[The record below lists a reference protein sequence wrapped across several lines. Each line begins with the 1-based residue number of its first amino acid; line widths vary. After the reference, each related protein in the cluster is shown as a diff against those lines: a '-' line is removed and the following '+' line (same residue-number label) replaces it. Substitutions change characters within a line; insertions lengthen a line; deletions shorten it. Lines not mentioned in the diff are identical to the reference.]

1 MFRLETKNFSD
12 KSVDVYSSYVKEYD
26 SEFTVSKF
34 FIYLFSPS
42 PRAGPPPRRVRALTC
57 SLRRSF
63 GGPRSAPTQWE
74 APQSSL
80 KSTVD
85 MVVFHT
91 S

>member
-1 MFRLETKNFSD
+1 MFILPML
-12 KSVDVYSSYVKEYD
+12 KSMIRSLQFQSSL
-26 SEFTVSKF
+26 

-42 PRAGPPPRRVRALTC
+42 PRAGPPPLRALTC